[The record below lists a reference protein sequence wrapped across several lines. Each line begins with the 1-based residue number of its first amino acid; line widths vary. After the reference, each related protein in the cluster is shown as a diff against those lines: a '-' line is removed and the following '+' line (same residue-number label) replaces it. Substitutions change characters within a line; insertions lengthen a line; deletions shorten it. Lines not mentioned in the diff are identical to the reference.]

1 MGRLFSN
8 ILRFVR
14 ELRRRKVLRTAAVYA
29 GLAFVLLQ
37 LAEILVPPFGVPPW
51 TIRLITLLLVL
62 GLPLALALAW
72 VYDVTEHG
80 VVQTMEERVPPDE
93 NGEGAGTS
101 ISTSLIILV
110 LIVVVGGGLASYP
123 WWPPLVGPSPEAE
136 RARGAPDDPVRP
148 ASERPVQ
155 EADAALN
162 HSIAV
167 LPFDTFGQEESG
179 VIAGGLHDALLTRLQ
194 NVAGLN
200 VIARTSVEQY
210 RGTETPIRTIAR
222 ELNVRWVMEGSVNKA
237 QNEIQVHAQLIDPRT
252 DTHAW
257 AKRYRR
263 DLSAEGLFEIQDTL
277 TRGIARSLKA
287 ELNPDRNGRLGVPPT
302 EDLNAYRLSVRG
314 RNHLRAR
321 SEAELRE
328 GGALFRRALER
339 DSTYARAWAGLA
351 DVWSLLAFYGF
362 AAPDSVRDRAL
373 SAARRAVDLRPEL
386 AEAHASLGFIHQNL
400 RQDGPDAL
408 RRLRRAV
415 QLEPGHAQARK
426 WLGLLQLALGRPEA
440 GREQLA
446 RALRLDPLSPSLLAA
461 RSVSATMRGAPERGL
476 ASAQRAVDRAPGYA
490 SALLAEGLALVKT
503 DRPVEARTVLRTG
516 LDASSPGSAPR
527 RAFLGWPVAAS
538 VRAGETADA
547 RASLDRLQEEEGAPF
562 ARGLAHSALG
572 HPEAAVR
579 ALKQAHWGLFDSM
592 MLRYDSVFQPLRSD
606 ARYEELLREL
616 NRTWDLAPDGGLPA
630 SGPGGRPVD
639 DG

>member
-29 GLAFVLLQ
+29 GFAFVLLQ
-37 LAEILVPPFGVPPW
+37 LAEILVPPFGVPLW

-62 GLPLALALAW
+62 GFPLALALAW

-80 VVQTMEERVPPDE
+80 IVQTMEERAPSDE
-93 NGEGAGTS
+93 NGEVSGTS
-101 ISTSLIILV
+101 TSTSLIILV
-110 LIVVVGGGLASYP
+110 LIVVIGGGLASYP
-123 WWPPLVGPSPEAE
+123 WWPPLIGPEAE
-136 RARGAPDDPVRP
+136 RVRGAPDEPVGS
-148 ASERPVQ
+148 ASERPLQ
-155 EADAALN
+155 GADAALD

-167 LPFDTFGQEESG
+167 LPFDTFGQEETG

-194 NVAGLN
+194 NVAELN

-210 RGTETPIRTIAR
+210 RGTETPIPEIAR

-237 QNEIQVHAQLIDPRT
+237 GNEIRVHAQLIDPRT

-257 AKRYRR
+257 AKSYRR

-287 ELNPDRNGRLGVPPT
+287 ELNPDRDERLGAPPT
-302 EDLNAYRLSVRG
+302 EDLKAYRLSVRG

-351 DVWSLLAFYGF
+351 DAWSLMAFYGF

-415 QLEPGHAQARK
+415 QLEPGYAQARK

-446 RALRLDPLSPSLLAA
+446 RARRLDPLSPSLLAV
-461 RSVSATMRGAPERGL
+461 RSVAATMRGAPERGL
-476 ASAQRAVDRAPGYA
+476 ASAKRAVDLAPGYA
-490 SALLAEGLALVKT
+490 SARLVEGLALLKT
-503 DRPVEARTVLRTG
+503 DRPVEGREVLRTG

-527 RAFLGWPVAAS
+527 PAFLGWPVAAS
-538 VRAGETADA
+538 VRAGETAAA
-547 RASLDRLQEEEGAPF
+547 RASLDRLQKEGGPPF
-562 ARGLAHSALG
+562 ARGLAHAALG
-572 HPEAAVR
+572 RPDAAAR
-579 ALKQAHWGLFDSM
+579 ALEQAHWGLFDSM
-592 MLRYDSVFQPLRSD
+592 MLRYDSVFQPLRPD
-606 ARYEELLREL
+606 ARYRELLREL
-616 NRTWDLAPDGGLPA
+616 NRAWDLAPDGGLPT
-630 SGPGGRPVD
+630 SDPGGRPVD
-639 DG
+639 DA